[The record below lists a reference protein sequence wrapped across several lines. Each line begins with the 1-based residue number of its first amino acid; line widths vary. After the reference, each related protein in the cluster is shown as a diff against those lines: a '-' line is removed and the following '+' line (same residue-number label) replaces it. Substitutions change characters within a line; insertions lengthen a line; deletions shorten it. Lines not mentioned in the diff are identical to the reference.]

1 MRKKTWSPFFTGAL
15 VGSLAGAVAGTLLSQ
30 HTTHLVAALI
40 DIVDRRLT
48 DAEREKIRFD
58 LLLQ

>member
-1 MRKKTWSPFFTGAL
+1 MRKKTWSPFIAGA
-15 VGSLAGAVAGTLLSQ
+15 VAGSIAGAVAGTLLSQ
-30 HTTHLVAALI
+30 HTLHLVAAFVGL
-40 DIVDRRLT
+40 VDRRLT

>member
-1 MRKKTWSPFFTGAL
+1 VRKNTWSPFFTGAL
-15 VGSLAGAVAGTLLSQ
+15 VGGLAGAVAGTLLSQ
-30 HTTHLVAALI
+30 HTMHLVTAFVGL
-40 DIVDRRLT
+40 VDRRLT